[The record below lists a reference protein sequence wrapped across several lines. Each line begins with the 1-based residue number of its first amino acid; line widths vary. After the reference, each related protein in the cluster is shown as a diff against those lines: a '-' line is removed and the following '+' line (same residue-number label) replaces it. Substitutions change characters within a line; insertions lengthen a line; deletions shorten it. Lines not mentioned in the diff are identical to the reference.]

1 MLTIETLFDEN
12 FYLALNPDV
21 VDEIATGNFS
31 SGLEHFLNVGQFENR
46 DPNALFD
53 TSFYLETNTGI
64 LAATQEGRLTAVE
77 HFLEFGQ
84 FEFRDPSPF
93 FNTAFYISNPELA
106 TALESGNL
114 TPFEHFVR
122 FGQFESRN
130 PSILFDTGFY
140 LTENPDVVELL
151 NEGIFASAIQ
161 HYIVVGLPQNR
172 LSTPPDFRDDL
183 LNITDSLGVLG
194 TAEANDFVGS
204 GNPVDIYS
212 FILNTP
218 SSLDVVLGGLSAD
231 ADLELIEDTNNNGVV
246 ETLEVFA
253 DSRNVG
259 NVDERIAIDFLP
271 EGNYFVRVSQFDGD
285 TNYSLSL
292 EANFI

>member
-1 MLTIETLFDEN
+1 MLTIDTLFDEN

-21 VDEIATGNFS
+21 IDEIAAGNFS

-53 TSFYLETNTGI
+53 TSFYLETNTGV

-84 FEFRDPSPF
+84 FEFRDPSPI
-93 FNTAFYISNPELA
+93 FNNAFYISDPELA
-106 TALESGNL
+106 TALESANL

-122 FGQFESRN
+122 FGQFEFRD

-151 NEGIFASAIQ
+151 NNGIFASAIQ
-161 HYIVVGLPQNR
+161 HFIVVGLPQNR

-183 LNITDSLGVLG
+183 LNLTDNLGVLG
-194 TAEANDFVGS
+194 TAGVNDFVGD
-204 GNPVDIYS
+204 GNPVDIYN
-212 FILNTP
+212 FILNTS
-218 SSLDVVLGGLSAD
+218 SSLDVVLSGLSGD
-231 ADLELIEDTNNNGVV
+231 ADIELIEDINNNGVV
-246 ETLEVFA
+246 EALEVFA
-253 DSRNVG
+253 ESRNVG
-259 NVDERIAIDFLP
+259 NVDETIALDFLP
-271 EGNYFVRVSQFDGD
+271 EGNYFVRVSQFDGN

-292 EANFI
+292 EANPI